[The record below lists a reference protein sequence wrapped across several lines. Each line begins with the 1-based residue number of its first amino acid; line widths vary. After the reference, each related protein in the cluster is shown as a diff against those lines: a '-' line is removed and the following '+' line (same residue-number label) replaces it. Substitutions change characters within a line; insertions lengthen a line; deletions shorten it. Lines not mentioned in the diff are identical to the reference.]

1 MTGARIAWARGQ
13 AVVTPTDALV
23 AEWMTTPTTLQALAA
38 KYDVSI
44 EDARDAI
51 EREAARMRDEQVL
64 VVGSD

>member
-1 MTGARIAWARGQ
+1 M
-13 AVVTPTDALV
+13 TPTDALV